1 MNTLSA
7 SSLPLKS
14 TCSLLL
20 NAKSCILVGCNCQIL
35 TLRCSSSA
43 LSQIFFLSGNILL
56 IDSEHL
62 KLEINSDLAQ
72 VYLCT
77 LIKKRLAKKT
87 V

>member
-7 SSLPLKS
+7 SSLPLKG

-20 NAKSCILVGCNCQIL
+20 NAKSCILVGCNGQIL

-43 LSQIFFLSGNILL
+43 LSQIFFLSGNILS
-56 IDSEHL
+56 IDSEHS

-77 LIKKRLAKKT
+77 LINKRLAKKT